1 MKAILLAGG
10 YGTRLKPITNKIPK
24 CLVEINHKPL
34 LLHWIELLVNAG
46 VHSILINTHYLADQV
61 ESFVSKSKYAD
72 IITLSYE
79 KELLG
84 TAGTVK
90 NNIDFIGDDSIILA
104 HADNFTT
111 CDLNEL
117 IYAHQAKSQNTC
129 MTMMLY
135 NSERP
140 KESGIVEI
148 NKNKIVVNF
157 FEKSHSP
164 PSSLANAAVYIIDT
178 KIVEYIKN
186 NGLSDFSTEV
196 IPMFIGQIN
205 TWYNDYFHIDIG
217 TPSALDL
224 ANEKASEKIK

>member
-1 MKAILLAGG
+1 MKAILLAAG
-10 YGTRLKPITNKIPK
+10 YGTRLRPITEKTPK
-24 CLVEINHKPL
+24 CLVEINQKPL
-34 LLHWIELLVNAG
+34 LLYWIELLVSAG
-46 VHSILINTHYLADQV
+46 VDSILINTHYLADQV
-61 ESFVSKSKYAD
+61 ESFVSKSKYAN

-90 NNIDFIGDDSIILA
+90 NNLNFINGDSIILA
-104 HADNFTT
+104 HADNYTT
-111 CDLNEL
+111 CDLNEF
-117 IYAHQAKSQNTC
+117 IFAHLAKPKNTC

-148 NKNKIVVNF
+148 DENKVVVSF
-157 FEKSHSP
+157 VEKSNS
-164 PSSLANAAVYIIDT
+164 PSSNLANAAVYVIDT
-178 KIVEYIKN
+178 KVVEFINRKN
-186 NGLSDFSTEV
+186 LSDFSTEV